1 LARSNNR
8 EDIIMDTKTAREV
21 FTKLEALNIGELN
34 EVLWDLD
41 CKITAAECAQ
51 EDMDA
56 ITDEERANLP
66 DDEEFECEADLRD
79 AMKKVETDLE
89 EIIGKIDD
97 QRQKLSSAEEM
108 INNVFGYYADQEDEE
123 VAA

>member
-1 LARSNNR
+1 
-8 EDIIMDTKTAREV
+8 MDTKTARELYA
-21 FTKLEALNIGELN
+21 KLEKLELGELN
-34 EVLWDLD
+34 ELLWDLD
-41 CKITAAECAQ
+41 CRITDAEVAE
-51 EDMDA
+51 EDIGK
-56 ITDEERANLP
+56 ITDEERANIP